1 MAMKVPDRPTPALQG
16 REGEGEWRG
25 REAEG
30 SEGEGRGGE
39 GRGKESGTQ
48 MGITHQNPACKSY
61 LLTLLG

>member
-16 REGEGEWRG
+16 REEEGEWRE

-30 SEGEGRGGE
+30 SGGEEKGGE

-48 MGITHQNPACKSY
+48 MGITHQNPTCKSY
-61 LLTLLG
+61 PLTLLG